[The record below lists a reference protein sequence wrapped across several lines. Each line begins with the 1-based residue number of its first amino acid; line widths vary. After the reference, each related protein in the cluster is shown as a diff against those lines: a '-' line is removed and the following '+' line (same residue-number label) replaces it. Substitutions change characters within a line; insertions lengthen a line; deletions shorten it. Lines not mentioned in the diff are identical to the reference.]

1 MRLVRAENLGYSLGD
16 RELLLG
22 VNFELQGGDR
32 VALVGRNGSGKTT
45 LLRLLSG
52 DLEPHAGRLL
62 FGPGVTLARTRQ
74 EPRFGG
80 ETVGE
85 VLRQGFARL
94 ERMEAR
100 LAGLEARLADPE
112 AYGEWEAL
120 HTHFEAAGGYTRE
133 ARYRAVL
140 KGLRFEGREGEP
152 AARLSGGEAR
162 RLELG
167 RALLAA
173 ADGLLLDEPTNHLD
187 AEMRAWLAGF
197 LAEHKG
203 GLLFVSHDR
212 WFMNR
217 LAAAVAH
224 LERGRLTVY
233 PGDYDDFRTAR
244 AEREAQR
251 LRVWRNWE
259 NRRRELEGSLEQARR
274 WAHSSEKQAVRKRA
288 LETRYEKLLAEEPP
302 RPERTERSVRIR
314 FPAAS
319 GPERVLEAAALEK
332 RYGGRRLFRVETLTV
347 RRGERIALV
356 GPNGAG
362 KSTLLRMLLGELSSD
377 DPAGF
382 VRTGP
387 GVRVGYYDQKL
398 SGFDENLTLFE
409 TLHRLVGDKEAHNLL
424 GAWLFP
430 YDAQFKKVGDLSG
443 GERARLALLN
453 LALAEAN
460 LLVLDE
466 PTNHLDLETIE
477 ALEAALARY
486 QGTLIVVSHDLAFLK
501 NLTTR
506 SWRIQGGAFT
516 DTPRPPDA
524 PGVSPA
530 PAETPPAPSPQSKP
544 AGRPRRKKSR
554 WHTERLIEKLEAEIE
569 DLHARLEALHERA
582 AEPGLGPDD
591 YAAIAREEAELQ
603 EALAAREAAWE
614 RAVEELEGGG

>member
-1 MRLVRAENLGYSLGD
+1 MRLVRVERLTYGLGGRD
-16 RELLLG
+16 LLDG
-22 VNFELQGGDR
+22 VDFELRTGER

-45 LLRLLSG
+45 LIRLLAG
-52 DLEPHAGRLL
+52 ELEPHDGRVLY
-62 FGPGVTLARTRQ
+62 GPGVSLALTRQ
-74 EPRFGG
+74 EPRFEGA
-80 ETVGE
+80 TVRE
-85 VLRQGFARL
+85 VLQQGFDRL
-94 ERMEAR
+94 AQMEAR
-100 LAGLEARLADPE
+100 LAELEKRLDDPE
-112 AYGEWEAL
+112 TYAAWEEL
-120 HTHFEAAGGYTRE
+120 HAHFEAAGGYTRE

-140 KGLRFEGREGEP
+140 GGLRFEGREDEP
-152 AARLSGGEAR
+152 AAQLSGGEAR

-187 AEMRAWLAGF
+187 AAMRAWLAGF
-197 LAEHKG
+197 LSEYRG

-217 LAAAVAH
+217 LATSVAH
-224 LERGRLTVY
+224 LERGRLLVY
-233 PGDYDDFRTAR
+233 PGNYDAFVAAR
-244 AEREAQR
+244 AEREGR
-251 LRVWRNWE
+251 LLRTWQNWE
-259 NRRRELEGSLEQARR
+259 NRRRELEASLEQARR

-302 RPERTERSVRIR
+302 KPERAGRNVRIR
-314 FPAAS
+314 FAAAP

-332 RYGGRRLFRVETLTV
+332 RFGDRRLFRVESLTV

-362 KSTLLRMLLGELSSD
+362 KSTLLRLLLGELASD

-387 GVRVGYYDQKL
+387 GVRTGYYDQKL

-409 TLHRLVGDKEAHNLL
+409 TLHRLVGDKEAHDLL

-430 YDAQFKKVGDLSG
+430 YEAQFKKVGDLSG
-443 GERARLALLN
+443 GERARLALLT

-477 ALEAALARY
+477 ALEAALKRY
-486 QGTLIVVSHDLAFLK
+486 EGTLIVVSHDLAFLQ

-506 SWRIQGGAFT
+506 TWRVQDGAFT
-516 DTPRPPDA
+516 DTPRPPEPPDA
-524 PGVSPA
+524 A
-530 PAETPPAPSPQSKP
+530 PEKAAAAAKPEPKP
-544 AGRPRRKKSR
+544 AGLPRRKKSR

-569 DLHARLEALHERA
+569 DLHARLEALHARA

-591 YAAIAREEAELQ
+591 YAAIAREEAELK
-603 EALAAREAAWE
+603 EALTAREAEWE
-614 RAVEELEGGG
+614 RAVEELEVE

>member
-1 MRLVRAENLGYSLGD
+1 MRLVRAERLTYALGGRD
-16 RELLLG
+16 LLDG
-22 VNFELQGGDR
+22 VDFELRTGDR

-45 LLRLLSG
+45 LLRLMAG
-52 DLEPHAGRLL
+52 ELEPHAGRILY
-62 FGPGVTLARTRQ
+62 GSGVTLALTRQ
-74 EPRFGG
+74 EPGFDGA
-80 ETVGE
+80 TVRA
-85 VLRQGFARL
+85 VLRQGFDRL
-94 ERMEAR
+94 AQMEAR
-100 LAGLEARLADPE
+100 LAKLEERLDDPE
-112 AYGEWEAL
+112 AYGEWEEL
-120 HTHFEAAGGYTRE
+120 HARFEAAGGYTRE

-140 KGLRFEGREGEP
+140 RGLRFEGREEEP

-197 LAEHKG
+197 LSEYRG

-217 LAAAVAH
+217 LATAVAH
-224 LERGRLTVY
+224 LERGRLAVY
-233 PGDYDDFRTAR
+233 PGDYDAFRKAH
-244 AEREAQR
+244 AEREALR
-251 LRVWRNWE
+251 LRAWQNWE
-259 NRRRELEGSLEQARR
+259 NRRRELETSLEQARR

-288 LETRYEKLLAEEPP
+288 LETRYEKLLTGEPP
-302 RPERTERSVRIR
+302 RPERAERSVRIR
-314 FPAAS
+314 FAAAP

-332 RYGGRRLFRVETLTV
+332 RFGDRRLFRVESLTV

-362 KSTLLRMLLGELSSD
+362 KSTLLRMLLGQLASD

-477 ALEAALARY
+477 ALEAALKRY
-486 QGTLIVVSHDLAFLK
+486 QGTLIVVSHDLAFLQ

-506 SWRIQGGAFT
+506 TWRVQDGAFT
-516 DTPRPPDA
+516 DTPRPPDV
-524 PGVSPA
+524 PGIAADPAKTA
-530 PAETPPAPSPQSKP
+530 PASAPKP
-544 AGRPRRKKSR
+544 KPSGRPRRRKSR
-554 WHTERLIEKLEAEIE
+554 WHTERLIEKLEVEIE
-569 DLHARLEALHERA
+569 DLHARLEALHARA
-582 AEPGLGPDD
+582 AKPGLVPDD
-591 YAAIAREEAELQ
+591 YAAIAREEAELK
-603 EALAAREAAWE
+603 EALAAREAEWE
-614 RAVEELEGGG
+614 RAVEELEAE

>member
-1 MRLVRAENLGYSLGD
+1 MRLVRAENLGYSLGARD
-16 RELLLG
+16 LLLG
-22 VNFELQGGDR
+22 VDFELRHGDR

-45 LLRLLSG
+45 LLRLLAG
-52 DLEPHAGRLL
+52 ELEPHTGRLL
-62 FGPGVTLARTRQ
+62 FGPGVVLARTRQ

-100 LAGLEARLADPE
+100 LTELETRLDDPE
-112 AYGEWEAL
+112 TYSEWEAL
-120 HTHFEAAGGYTRE
+120 HAHFEAAGGYTRE

-140 KGLRFEGREGEP
+140 GGLRFAGREDEP
-152 AARLSGGEAR
+152 ATRLSGGEAR

-187 AEMRAWLAGF
+187 APMRAWLAGF
-197 LAEHKG
+197 LGEYKG

-233 PGDYDDFRTAR
+233 PGDYDAFRSAR
-244 AEREAQR
+244 AEREAQA
-251 LRVWRNWE
+251 LRAWQNWE
-259 NRRRELEGSLEQARR
+259 NRRRELEASLEQARR

-302 RPERTERSVRIR
+302 RPERAGRGVRIR
-314 FPAAS
+314 FPATP

-332 RYGGRRLFRVETLTV
+332 RFAGRRLFRVENLTV

-362 KSTLLRMLLGELSSD
+362 KSTLLRLLLGELGSD

-398 SGFDENLTLFE
+398 SGFDEGLTLFE

-430 YDAQFKKVGDLSG
+430 YEAQFKRVADLSG

-453 LALAEAN
+453 LALVEAN

-477 ALEAALARY
+477 ALEEALTRY
-486 QGTLIVVSHDLAFLK
+486 EGTLIVVSHDLAFLK
-501 NLTTR
+501 HLTART
-506 SWRIQGGAFT
+506 WRVQDGTFT
-516 DTPRPPDA
+516 DTPRPPDDPA
-524 PGVSPA
+524 AAPA
-530 PAETPPAPSPQSKP
+530 PAASVSAPEPR
-544 AGRPRRKKSR
+544 AAERPRRKKSR

-569 DLHARLEALHERA
+569 ELHQRLAAVHARA
-582 AEPGLGPDD
+582 AEPGLSHED
-591 YAAIAREEAELQ
+591 YAAIAREEAELNR
-603 EALAAREAAWE
+603 ALAEREAAWE
-614 RAVEELEGGG
+614 RAVEELESS

>member
-1 MRLVRAENLGYSLGD
+1 MRLVRAENLSYALGGRD
-16 RELLLG
+16 LLDGLDFELLR
-22 VNFELQGGDR
+22 GDR

-45 LLRLLSG
+45 LLRLLAG
-52 DLEPHAGRLL
+52 ELEPHGGRVLR
-62 FGPGVTLARTRQ
+62 GVGATLAATRQ
-74 EPRFGG
+74 DPRFGG
-80 ETVGE
+80 ETVRE

-100 LAGLEARLADPE
+100 LAELETRLDDPAVYAAWEELHAR
-112 AYGEWEAL
+112 
-120 HTHFEAAGGYTRE
+120 FEAAGGYTRE

-140 KGLRFEGREGEP
+140 GGLRFAGREGEP
-152 AARLSGGEAR
+152 AGRLSGGEAR

-167 RALLAA
+167 RALLTA

-187 AEMRAWLAGF
+187 VEMRAWLAGF
-197 LAEHKG
+197 LSEREG

-212 WFMNR
+212 WFMDR
-217 LAAAVAH
+217 LARRVAH
-224 LERGRLTVY
+224 LERGRLNVY
-233 PGDYDDFRTAR
+233 DGNYGAFQAAR
-244 AEREAQR
+244 AEKEALQR
-251 LRVWRNWE
+251 RAWENWE
-259 NRRRELEGSLEQARR
+259 NRRRELEKSLEQARR

-288 LETRYEKLLAEEPP
+288 LETRYERLLAEEPP
-302 RPERTERSVRIR
+302 RPEAAGRSVRIR
-314 FPAAS
+314 FHAARS
-319 GPERVLEAAALEK
+319 PDRVLEAAALEK
-332 RYGGRRLFRVETLTV
+332 GFGGRRLFRVENLTV

-362 KSTLLRMLLGELSSD
+362 KSTLLKMLLGGLPSD

-398 SGFDENLTLFE
+398 SGFDEELTLFE

-430 YDAQFKKVGDLSG
+430 YEAQFKRVADLSG

-477 ALEAALARY
+477 ALEEALTRY
-486 QGTLIVVSHDLAFLK
+486 EGTLIVVSHDLAFLK
-501 NLTTR
+501 HLTART
-506 SWRIQGGAFT
+506 WRVRDGSFT
-516 DTPRPPDA
+516 DALRPPDA
-524 PGVSPA
+524 PADAAA
-530 PAETPPAPSPQSKP
+530 PAVAAPPPATKPGP

-554 WHTERLIEKLEAEIE
+554 WHVEREIERLEAEIE
-569 DLHARLEALHERA
+569 DLHGRLAALHARA
-582 AEPGLGPDD
+582 AEPGLSHED
-591 YAAIAREEAELQ
+591 YAAIAREEAELK
-603 EALAAREAAWE
+603 EALAACETAWE
-614 RAVEELEGGG
+614 RAVEELEAS